1 MRLTTQK
8 LMLSIRNPRAERLS
22 VLVSGN
28 MPCRARSQHCGTA
41 ATRTKRARASAA
53 QDEAEQ
59 AIRQKKRKLEQPPP
73 PIYRD
78 RFFAYSRKRSTR
90 AYDDQLPAKRRKTNK
105 SGRRLPWAFE
115 KPPRLPDGRMIF
127 AAGSTAHLTFGMP
140 RDRLATAMVPRA
152 LRRRSRDHDPIASM
166 GAFGGLPAEI
176 RDEVF
181 RQLLVWPRDIRVLRG
196 WTLVFPRQRP
206 RLAAGLALLRTCE
219 VLRLQGMRIL
229 YGENTFLYL
238 IRDPSDAHPAT
249 RPVLRGVY
257 GNSVIPVDRYG
268 HLIRRVKVVV
278 EANRMCGREYRDNFI
293 KAVTKFE
300 GGLAFPA
307 TLRTIT
313 IEVPALTA
321 LDLRNGGDP
330 RHVPICN
337 FFSGD
342 GSRVVSALKKLN
354 VQYIRVLATD
364 RTARLFEGQ
373 IDMRYYASQRYHK
386 NRGDDSSAGDEVM
399 MNTRRTNAALAEA
412 RLNSL
417 PYNLQLLALDP
428 DEAIRHRRFWTLI
441 EREEEPAFEEQGLGD
456 DRPES
461 VIASPT
467 PQPGRRLMS
476 KKRLTEQWLED
487 KDPEIET
494 RSEFE
499 LSDAS
504 TPPPVDNLEEILSKS
519 EAATVAPAKRIRTNN
534 VHTDIAP
541 EKAAATK
548 TKQRSKDNGTR
559 LKPPVTELDRIRM
572 SQKAE
577 RLSKAA
583 ASAVAELRAY
593 RIEAEK
599 RKAAREAAAA
609 AAAAAAERS
618 EEGEIA
624 SGSSQHAEQQGGQ
637 QQDTEEDAEEDTVA
651 ATQVQAH
658 EVEEEVQTECESIVS
673 EEP

>member
-1 MRLTTQK
+1 
-8 LMLSIRNPRAERLS
+8 MLR
-22 VLVSGN
+22 
-28 MPCRARSQHCGTA
+28 RARGRHSGTA

-59 AIRQKKRKLEQPPP
+59 AMRQKRRKLEQPPA

-78 RFFAYSRKRSTR
+78 RFFAHSQKRSTR
-90 AYDDQLPAKRRKTNK
+90 AYDDRLPAKRRKTSK
-105 SGRRLPWAFE
+105 SDRRLPRGFE
-115 KPPRLPDGRMIF
+115 KPPRLPDDSMVF

-166 GAFGGLPAEI
+166 GAFGRLPAEI

-181 RQLLVWPRDIRVLRG
+181 RQVLVWPRDIRVLRG

-219 VLRLQGMRIL
+219 VLRLQGTRIL

-300 GGLAFPA
+300 GGLAIPA

-321 LDLRNGGDP
+321 LDLSNGGDP
-330 RHVPICN
+330 LHVPICN

-342 GSRVVSALKKLN
+342 GSRVLSALKKIN

-364 RTARLFEGQ
+364 RTARLFEGW
-373 IDMRYYASQRYHK
+373 IDMRYYASQKYNK
-386 NRGDDSSAGDEVM
+386 NRGDDPAAGDQVM
-399 MNTRRTNAALAEA
+399 MNTRKKNAAKAEA

-428 DEAIRHRRFWTLI
+428 EEAVRRRRFWTVI
-441 EREEEPAFEEQGLGD
+441 QREEEPVFEEQRLGD

-476 KKRLTEQWLED
+476 RKRLTEQWLED
-487 KDPEIET
+487 EAPEIET

-499 LSDAS
+499 LRDAS
-504 TPPPVDNLEEILSKS
+504 TPPPADELEEILSKS
-519 EAATVAPAKRIRTNN
+519 NAVTAALARKKRTNIHINIAPKKAATTN
-534 VHTDIAP
+534 
-541 EKAAATK
+541 
-548 TKQRSKDNGTR
+548 TKQHSKDKGAR
-559 LKPPVTELDRIRM
+559 AIPPVTKLDRIRM
-572 SQKAE
+572 TQKAD

-593 RIEAEK
+593 RIAAEQ

-609 AAAAAAERS
+609 AATANRS
-618 EEGEIA
+618 EDGETTAA
-624 SGSSQHAEQQGGQ
+624 SGGPSRHAEQQGTQ
-637 QQDTEEDAEEDTVA
+637 QQDLEEDAEDAGDDTEEGAEEDAEDTVA
-651 ATQVQAH
+651 TAQPH
-658 EVEEEVQTECESIVS
+658 EVEEEIQTDFESTVS

>member
-1 MRLTTQK
+1 M
-8 LMLSIRNPRAERLS
+8 PR
-22 VLVSGN
+22 
-28 MPCRARSQHCGTA
+28 RARGQHSGTA
-41 ATRTKRARASAA
+41 ATRTKRARESAA

-73 PIYRD
+73 LVYRD
-78 RFFAYSRKRSTR
+78 RFFALSQKRSTR

-105 SGRRLPWAFE
+105 SGRSLPKGFE
-115 KPPRLPDGRMIF
+115 KPPRLPDESMIF
-127 AAGSTAHLTFGMP
+127 AAGSTARLTFGMP

-166 GAFGGLPAEI
+166 GAFGKLPAEI

-181 RQLLVWPRDIRVLRG
+181 RRVLVWPRDIRVLRG

-300 GGLAFPA
+300 GGLAIPA

-321 LDLRNGGDP
+321 LDLGNGRDP
-330 RHVPICN
+330 LHVPICN

-342 GSRVVSALKKLN
+342 GSKVISALKKLN

-364 RTARLFEGQ
+364 RSARLFEGQ
-373 IDMRYYASQRYHK
+373 IDMRYYADQKHHK
-386 NRGDDSSAGDEVM
+386 NRGDDPAAGDEVM
-399 MNTRRTNAALAEA
+399 MNTRKTNAAKAEA

-428 DEAIRHRRFWTLI
+428 EEAIRRPRFWALI
-441 EREEEPAFEEQGLGD
+441 QREAEPVFEEQRLGD

-476 KKRLTEQWLED
+476 RKRLTEQWLENE
-487 KDPEIET
+487 DPEFET

-504 TPPPVDNLEEILSKS
+504 TPPAADNLEEILSKS
-519 EAATVAPAKRIRTNN
+519 EAATAAPASKKRTNIHIN
-534 VHTDIAP
+534 IAP
-541 EKAAATK
+541 KKTAAIK
-548 TKQRSKDNGTR
+548 TKQHSKDNEGRVT
-559 LKPPVTELDRIRM
+559 PPATELDRIRM
-572 SQKAE
+572 SQKAD

-583 ASAVAELRAY
+583 ASSVAELRAY
-593 RIEAEK
+593 RIAAEQ

-609 AAAAAAERS
+609 AAAATTNGSQDGETAA
-618 EEGEIA
+618 A
-624 SGSSQHAEQQGGQ
+624 SGGPSQHAEQQGTQ
-637 QQDTEEDAEEDTVA
+637 QQNLEEDAGDAGDDTEEGAEEYAEDTVA
-651 ATQVQAH
+651 AAQPH
-658 EVEEEVQTECESIVS
+658 EVEDVQTECESVVS

>member
-1 MRLTTQK
+1 M
-8 LMLSIRNPRAERLS
+8 PR
-22 VLVSGN
+22 
-28 MPCRARSQHCGTA
+28 RARGQYSGTA

-59 AIRQKKRKLEQPPP
+59 AIRQKKRKLEQPPA

-78 RFFAYSRKRSTR
+78 S
-90 AYDDQLPAKRRKTNK
+90 K
-105 SGRRLPWAFE
+105 SGRDLPRGFE
-115 KPPRLPDGRMIF
+115 KPPGLPDESMVF

-152 LRRRSRDHDPIASM
+152 LWRRSRDHDPIASM
-166 GAFGGLPAEI
+166 GAFGKLPAEI

-181 RQLLVWPRDIRVLRG
+181 RQVLVWPRDIRVLRG

-219 VLRLQGMRIL
+219 VLRLQATRIL

-300 GGLAFPA
+300 GGLAIPA

-321 LDLRNGGDP
+321 LDLGNGGNP
-330 RHVPICN
+330 LHVPICN
-337 FFSGD
+337 FFGGD
-342 GSRVVSALKKLN
+342 GSRVLSALKKIN

-364 RTARLFEGQ
+364 RTARLFEGL
-373 IDMRYYASQRYHK
+373 IDMRCYASQKYNK
-386 NRGDDSSAGDEVM
+386 NRGDDPAAGDEVM
-399 MNTRRTNAALAEA
+399 MNTRKTRIAKAEA

-417 PYNLQLLALDP
+417 PYYLQLLALDP
-428 DEAIRHRRFWTLI
+428 EEAIRRRRFWTRI
-441 EREEEPAFEEQGLGD
+441 QREEEPVFEEQRLGD

-461 VIASPT
+461 VVASPT
-467 PQPGRRLMS
+467 PQPRRRLMS
-476 KKRLTEQWLED
+476 RKRLTEQWLED
-487 KDPEIET
+487 EAPETET

-499 LSDAS
+499 LSDSS
-504 TPPPVDNLEEILSKS
+504 TSPPADGLEDILNRS
-519 EAATVAPAKRIRTNN
+519 EALTAAPAKKKRTNIHIN
-534 VHTDIAP
+534 IAP
-541 EKAAATK
+541 KKAAATK
-548 TKQRSKDNGTR
+548 TKQHSKDNNARVT
-559 LKPPVTELDRIRM
+559 PPATELDRIRM
-572 SQKAE
+572 SQKAD

-583 ASAVAELRAY
+583 ASSVAALRAY
-593 RIEAEK
+593 RIAAEQ

-609 AAAAAAERS
+609 AAAAAAANCS
-618 EEGEIA
+618 EDGETAAA
-624 SGSSQHAEQQGGQ
+624 SDGPS
-637 QQDTEEDAEEDTVA
+637 
-651 ATQVQAH
+651 
-658 EVEEEVQTECESIVS
+658 
-673 EEP
+673 